1 MPEDVRKSG
10 DIRTL
15 VEERL
20 GIHVAERVRMNAVG
34 VDAVFLCDFLKMDRE
49 ASGSDRLSSI
59 VGEEIA

>member
-1 MPEDVRKSG
+1 MTKNIGKDS

-15 VEERL
+15 VEKRL
-20 GIHVAERVRMNAVG
+20 GIHVTERVGMYAVG

>member
-1 MPEDVRKSG
+1 MAKNIGKDS

-15 VEERL
+15 VEKRL
-20 GIHVAERVRMNAVG
+20 GIQVTERVGMYAVG
-34 VDAVFLCDFLKMDRE
+34 VDAVFLGDLLEMNRE